1 MKTNKQNVLGYLMT
15 IFNFM
20 LQNTLFSE
28 RRGRR
33 KKTGHEE
40 NDIKEKE
47 RGDVIELEKKKKNS
61 S

>member
-1 MKTNKQNVLGYLMT
+1 M
-15 IFNFM
+15 
-20 LQNTLFSE
+20 FSE

-47 RGDVIELEKKKKNS
+47 RGDVIELGGKKRIPLEFSVLPIIGK
-61 S
+61 